1 MTSIFVH
8 KIQRGKQGLFRI
20 ERLYLLNIVIPL
32 CFLLAVPSISMRWTG
47 LGLIVLTAFVHVN
60 AFKGGQ
66 RWRFACLV
74 AEVLLMVAMIIV
86 LSPGYIWMI
95 FYPSSVLGVGFNR
108 KQIRIGL
115 IVICLLL
122 FVLVY
127 FQSWQIHLV
136 LADWLMVMA
145 GMVAGIVATYATWWQ
160 TQTVKSRQE
169 LKNANMRIERLTQVA
184 ERERISQDLHD
195 VMGHELSMI
204 TLKSQLVARLI
215 DRDPNRAKAE
225 IADIEQA
232 ARQALTRVREYI
244 ADIRQPNLQEEWC
257 DAEKLLIMAG
267 VEVKA
272 ESPMTD
278 DEIGSETVHQ
288 VFAMCIREA
297 VTNLVRH
304 SAAKQAYLRLW
315 QTHARLHLII
325 ADDGIGLPST
335 DEKSIGERRT
345 GAGIIGMRAR
355 LATVDGQLALWSNGM
370 PRTTGSSEIPV
381 SLPWQKG
388 TVLYFTAPVFPPVSL
403 PLEEVQQL

>member
-1 MTSIFVH
+1 VTSIFVH
-8 KIQRGKQGLFRI
+8 KLHRGKQTVFRI

-32 CFLLAVPSISMRWTG
+32 CFLLAVPSIAVRWTG

-74 AEVLLMVAMIIV
+74 AEVMLMVAMMIV

-108 KQIRIGL
+108 KQIRVGL

-127 FQSWQIHLV
+127 LESRQIHLV

-145 GMVAGIVATYATWWQ
+145 GMVAGVVATYATWWQ
-160 TQTVKSRQE
+160 TQTVKSRQD
-169 LKNANMRIERLTQVA
+169 LKNANLRIERLTQVA
-184 ERERISQDLHD
+184 ERERISRDLHD

-215 DRDPNRAKAE
+215 DRDPNRAKGE

-267 VEVKA
+267 IAVKA
-272 ESPMTD
+272 ESLIA
-278 DEIGSETVHQ
+278 DEETGTGTIHQ

-304 SAAKQAYLRLW
+304 SAAKQAYLKLW
-315 QTHARLHLII
+315 QANNRLHLTI
-325 ADDGIGLPST
+325 ADDGIGIPGS
-335 DEKSIGERRT
+335 DEKPVLERRT

-355 LATVDGQLALWSNGM
+355 LATVDGQLAMWSNGT

-381 SLPWQKG
+381 SLPWVRG
-388 TVLYFTAPVFPPVSL
+388 TMLYFTAPLSPPVSQ